1 MQIERRADG
10 LYFRFYLS
18 AEGFTAATQWYGPF
32 AEDEVKGAAK
42 ALYRYGYDRIEKS
55 VDVGGEVLEYAE
67 EKYLSEVFLEPS
79 L

>member
-32 AEDEVKGAAK
+32 AEDEVKGAVK
-42 ALYRYGYDRIEKS
+42 ALYRYGFDRIEKII
-55 VDVGGEVLEYAE
+55 DIDGDTIEYAE